1 MEPKWT
7 YCDAHQ
13 KNGYDKR
20 GAETVRNKRW
30 KEAHTPLRIYPCP
43 DCKMWHVTEDES
55 ASPKRKKRRLP

>member
-30 KEAHTPLRIYPCP
+30 NEDREVLRIYPCP
-43 DCKMWHVTEDES
+43 ECGLWHVTS
-55 ASPKRKKRRLP
+55 KARPPKGKGRRLP